1 MEPEQGLRDRLVRVG
16 AELLRTEGPTAL
28 SLREIARRAGVS
40 HGAPRRHFPTH
51 LDLLAAIA
59 GLGFADLGDR
69 ITTALAEAPGAPRA
83 RVAVV
88 AQVYARFA
96 AEESG
101 MFELMFRQDLL
112 DSGNLSLRETGLP
125 VFRLFVDLV
134 TEAAPDTGQPAEIT
148 AGALWA
154 GLHGVVQLWN
164 WGRLPF
170 ATGLTDPAPL
180 VDAVIAAH
188 LGGVR

>member
-1 MEPEQGLRDRLVRVG
+1 MEPDQGLRERLVLVG
-16 AELLRTEGPTAL
+16 AELLRTEGPSAL

-40 HGAPRRHFPTH
+40 HGAPRRYFLTH

-69 ITTALAEAPGAPRA
+69 ITTALDATPADPRD

-88 AQVYARFA
+88 ARVYARFA
-96 AEESG
+96 ADEPG

-112 DSGNLSLRETGLP
+112 ESGNLGLRDTGLP
-125 VFRLFVDLV
+125 VFRLLVDLV
-134 TEAAPDTGQPAEIT
+134 SAARPDADQPAVVT

-170 ATGLTDPAPL
+170 ATGLTDSGPL
-180 VDAVIAAH
+180 VDAVITAH
-188 LGGVR
+188 LGAAR